1 MKAFRGVFAKLA
13 IFRIIWIMFLK
24 KKREPGLQFHEPSPR
39 GKSTGP

>member
-1 MKAFRGVFAKLA
+1 
-13 IFRIIWIMFLK
+13 MFLK